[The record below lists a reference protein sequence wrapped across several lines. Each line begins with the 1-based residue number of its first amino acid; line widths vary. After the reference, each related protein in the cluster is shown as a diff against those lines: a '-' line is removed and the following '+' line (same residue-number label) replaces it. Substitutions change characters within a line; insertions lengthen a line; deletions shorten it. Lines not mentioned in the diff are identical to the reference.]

1 MGAGQRPALRNG
13 GRPGGGGGCQPVA
26 GQRRLSSLF
35 ARSELVLAAVAV
47 TMGVIALAAALG
59 PARRALSLD
68 PLQALRQ
75 Q

>member
-13 GRPGGGGGCQPVA
+13 GRPDGGGGCQPVV
-26 GQRRLSSLF
+26 GERGLSSLF

-47 TMGVIALAAALG
+47 TMGVIALAALG